1 VFALFA
7 TMYAGPDPGPADEEA
22 VQQWIRAAR
31 VGNARAARQLYAVHV
46 ARVFRAVRPLCSS
59 DADAEDVT
67 QDAFIDALSNLNRY
81 APRAGTRF
89 VGWLLT
95 LALNRARKRKAHAA
109 KTEVTSP
116 ETMACLHDASASDS
130 PEDAQLRK
138 RALLQALAELPERD
152 RRVIC
157 LRYGAE
163 LTAEEV
169 EEVTRVSAANVRKI
183 CERQRKALLERLEG
197 RK

>member
-1 VFALFA
+1 MFALFA
-7 TMYAGPDPGPADEEA
+7 TMYAGPDAGPADEED

-31 VGNARAARQLYAVHV
+31 VGNSRAARQLYSAHV
-46 ARVFRAVRPLCSS
+46 ARVFRAVRPLCGS

-67 QDAFIDALSNLNRY
+67 QDAFIDALSNLSRY
-81 APRAGTRF
+81 APRPGTRF

-95 LALNRARKRKAHAA
+95 LALNRARKRHAQA
-109 KTEVTSP
+109 ARTQSTSA
-116 ETMACLHDASASDS
+116 ETIAQTADTRAQSS
-130 PEDAQLRK
+130 EDAQLRK
-138 RALLQALAELPERD
+138 QALLTALAELPERD
-152 RRVIC
+152 RRIVC

-169 EEVTRVSAANVRKI
+169 EEVTKVSAANVRKI

-197 RK
+197 K

>member
-1 VFALFA
+1 MFALFA
-7 TMYAGPDPGPADEEA
+7 TLYAGPDPRPKDEEE

-31 VGNARAARQLYAVHV
+31 VGNSRAAKQLYSAHV
-46 ARVFRAVRPLCSS
+46 TRVFRAVRPLCAS

-81 APRAGTRF
+81 APRPGVRF

-95 LALNRARKRKAHAA
+95 LALNRARKRRARAA
-109 KTEVTSP
+109 QTQPLSETENEAT
-116 ETMACLHDASASDS
+116 TGS
-130 PEDAQLRK
+130 PEDEHLRK
-138 RALLQALAELPERD
+138 QALLKALAELPERD

-169 EEVTRVSAANVRKI
+169 EELAHVSAANVRKI

-197 RK
+197 SR